1 MTSINNIN
9 GNAFADVFTQNA
21 NNNKEAGYGFQDTLN
36 SIISQ
41 VNTQLQEADQ
51 MTEEFALGKS
61 DSLHEVMLA
70 TEKSSISLSFLLQ
83 IRTKLL
89 DAYQEIMRMNF

>member
-1 MTSINNIN
+1 MASITSIS
-9 GNAFADVFTQNA
+9 GNQVLGALNQNA
-21 NNNKEAGYGFQDTLN
+21 GNKVTGYGFQDTLN
-36 SIISQ
+36 SMISQ

-51 MTEEFALGKS
+51 LTQEFALGKT
-61 DSLHEVMLA
+61 DSLHEVMIA
-70 TEKSSISLSFLLQ
+70 TEKSGISLSFLLQ

>member
-1 MTSINNIN
+1 MTSVNNIV
-9 GNAFADVFTQNA
+9 GNSIIGALNQNA
-21 NNNKEAGYGFQDTLN
+21 NNKVTGQGFQDTLN
-36 SIISQ
+36 SLISQ

-51 MTEEFALGKS
+51 LTSEFALGKT
-61 DSLHEVMLA
+61 DSLHEVMIA
-70 TEKSSISLSFLLQ
+70 TEKSGISLSFLLQ

>member
-1 MTSINNIN
+1 MTSINNIS
-9 GNAFADVFTQNA
+9 GNLVFGALNQNA
-21 NNNKEAGYGFQDTLN
+21 NNKVAGQGFQDTLN
-36 SIISQ
+36 SLISQ
-41 VNTQLQEADQ
+41 VNTQLQEADK
-51 MTEEFALGKS
+51 MTEEFAMGKS

-83 IRTKLL
+83 IRNKVL

>member
-1 MTSINNIN
+1 MTSVNNIV
-9 GNAFADVFTQNA
+9 GNSILGALNQNA
-21 NNNKEAGYGFQDTLN
+21 NNKVTGQGFQDTLN
-36 SIISQ
+36 SLISQ

-51 MTEEFALGKS
+51 LTSEFALGKT
-61 DSLHEVMLA
+61 DSLHEVMIA
-70 TEKSSISLSFLLQ
+70 TEKSGISLSFLLQ

>member
-1 MTSINNIN
+1 MTSVNNIV
-9 GNAFADVFTQNA
+9 GNSVIGALNQNA
-21 NNNKEAGYGFQDTLN
+21 NNKVTGYGFQDTLN
-36 SIISQ
+36 SMISQ
-41 VNTQLQEADQ
+41 INTQLQEADQ
-51 MTEEFALGKS
+51 LTQEFALGKT
-61 DSLHEVMLA
+61 DSLHEVMIE

>member
-1 MTSINNIN
+1 MTSVNNIA
-9 GNAFADVFTQNA
+9 GNSVFGALNQNTSS
-21 NNNKEAGYGFQDTLN
+21 KVTGSGFQDTLD
-36 SIISQ
+36 SLISQ

-51 MTEEFALGKS
+51 LSQEFAMGRT
-61 DSLHEVMLA
+61 DSLHEVMIE

-83 IRTKLL
+83 IRSKLL

>member
-1 MTSINNIN
+1 MVSVNNIV
-9 GNAFADVFTQNA
+9 GNSVLGALNQGT
-21 NNNKEAGYGFQDTLN
+21 NNKVTGSGFQDTLN
-36 SIISQ
+36 SLVSQ

-51 MTEEFALGKS
+51 LTRDFALGKT
-61 DSLHEVMLA
+61 DSLHEVMIA
-70 TEKSSISLSFLLQ
+70 TEKSGISLSFLLQ